1 MDLNNNLDKVNF
13 LLVLA
18 NKGECSEK
26 ELKTIKTLLS
36 EKTDNMVV
44 GRFMGYPVAAY
55 AFATLK
61 WIGSKD
67 ALNLFDNEY
76 NKNNTEQE
84 KAEIEE
90 LIERKVYLQY

>member
-1 MDLNNNLDKVNF
+1 MVLNNILDKVNF
-13 LLVLA
+13 LLALA

-26 ELKTIKTLLS
+26 DLKTIESLLD

-44 GRFMGYPVAAY
+44 GRFMGYPVSAY

-61 WIGSKD
+61 WIGSD
-67 ALNLFDNEY
+67 DTLILFDQEY
-76 NKNNTEQE
+76 KKNTEQE